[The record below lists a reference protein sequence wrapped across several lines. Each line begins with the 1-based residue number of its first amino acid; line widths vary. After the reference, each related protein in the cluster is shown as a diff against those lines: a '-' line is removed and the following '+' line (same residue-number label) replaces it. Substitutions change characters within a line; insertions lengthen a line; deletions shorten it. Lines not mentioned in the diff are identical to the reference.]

1 MLGKSKEKSEM
12 NIEQVELTKD
22 QAVAFYESRTWEQMD
37 YVSRAKFQ
45 MLQPLLCMPFTV
57 FHEAMEKALGRPVW
71 THEFG
76 LNHSGLKQ
84 ELFQG
89 TPSPSMQDIINL
101 IPEDKRV
108 VIFT

>member
-1 MLGKSKEKSEM
+1 MK
-12 NIEQVELTKD
+12 NTNDVELTKD
-22 QAVAFYESRTWEQMD
+22 QAIAFYDSRAWEPMD

-57 FHEAMEKALGRPVW
+57 FHEAIEKTLGRPVW

-76 LNHSGLKQ
+76 LNESGLKE
-84 ELFQG
+84 ELFHG
-89 TPSPSMQDIINL
+89 APHPSMQDIINL

-108 VIFT
+108 VIFSSEDKLSD